1 MKIVEESEVQE
12 QTETIHEVE
21 TKRVFD
27 LRLNGIKLCD
37 EAEVTIETIVQ
48 VPKEKK
54 KYYTGEEIIG
64 GIERIVEYPEEDKYG
79 KN

>member
-27 LRLNGIKLCD
+27 LRLNGIKICD

-64 GIERIVEYPEEDKYG
+64 GIERIVEYPEEEH
-79 KN
+79 

>member
-64 GIERIVEYPEEDKYG
+64 GIERIVEYPEEDK
-79 KN
+79 

>member
-1 MKIVEESEVQE
+1 MKIAEESEVQE
-12 QTETIHEVE
+12 PIKTIHEVE

-48 VPKEKK
+48 APKEKK
-54 KYYTGEEIIG
+54 KYYTGKEIIG
-64 GIERIVEYPEEDKYG
+64 GIERIVEYPEEE
-79 KN
+79 

>member
-27 LRLNGIKLCD
+27 LRLNGIKICD

-64 GIERIVEYPEEDKYG
+64 GIERIVEYPEEDK
-79 KN
+79 

>member
-48 VPKEKK
+48 APKEKK
-54 KYYTGEEIIG
+54 KYYTGKEIIG
-64 GIERIVEYPEEDKYG
+64 GIERIVEYPEEDK
-79 KN
+79 